1 MFRAI
6 GRWLIDDGGQD
17 LVEYALLTGTVAAG
31 GLLVFLVIALSMG
44 VHYELWQTLQQA
56 AWEPSPPCGC

>member
-6 GRWLIDDGGQD
+6 VRWLIDDSGQD
-17 LVEYALLTGTVAAG
+17 LVEYALLTSTVAVA
-31 GLLVFLVIALSMG
+31 GLLVFLVTAVSMG
-44 VHYELWQTLQQA
+44 LHYEVWQDLQQL

>member
-6 GRWLIDDGGQD
+6 GRWLIDDSGQD
-17 LVEYALLTGTVAAG
+17 LIEYALLTGTAAVG

-44 VHYELWQTLQQA
+44 VRYELWQDLQQL